1 MYMPTGIEAPP
12 KPRSSK
18 SRPELTRLPEL
29 TAERLA
35 FRARFARICKWI
47 VQHLTRTTFSGLE
60 NYPETGPG
68 LLVINHLGD
77 ADIAVLMAAL
87 PEPPDGLAKV
97 ELFDLPIVGQV
108 FERYGA
114 IWIHRG
120 TADRKAIR
128 AALDGLAEGRIIG
141 LAPEGRQSVTGSL
154 ETATSGA
161 AYIALKAGVPVIPI
175 ALTGTQNSNVYKNWL
190 RLRRPA
196 ITMTVG
202 VPFRLDDTPDRS
214 TAIDKGT
221 DRIMRTLAD
230 LLPEAYRGAYT
241 NLPSDAA

>member
-1 MYMPTGIEAPP
+1 MPTRLEAPP

-18 SRPELTRLPEL
+18 LRPELTRLPEL
-29 TAERLA
+29 TPERLA
-35 FRARFARICKWI
+35 FRVRFARFCKWI

-60 NYPETGPG
+60 NYPENGPG

-77 ADIAVLMAAL
+77 ADIAVLLAAL
-87 PEPPDGLAKV
+87 PAPPDGLAKV
-97 ELFDLPIVGQV
+97 ELFDFPIVGYV

-141 LAPEGRQSVTGSL
+141 LAPEGRQSLTGSL

-161 AYIALKAGVPVIPI
+161 AYMALKAGVPIIPI
-175 ALTGTQNSNVYKNWL
+175 ALTGTQNANVYRNWL
-190 RLRRPA
+190 RLRRPVL
-196 ITMTVG
+196 TMTVG
-202 VPFRLDDTPDRS
+202 VPFRLDEYPNRP

-221 DRIMRTLAD
+221 DRIMRSLAE
-230 LLPEAYRGAYT
+230 LLPESYRGAYT
-241 NLPSDAA
+241 NRPSDAA